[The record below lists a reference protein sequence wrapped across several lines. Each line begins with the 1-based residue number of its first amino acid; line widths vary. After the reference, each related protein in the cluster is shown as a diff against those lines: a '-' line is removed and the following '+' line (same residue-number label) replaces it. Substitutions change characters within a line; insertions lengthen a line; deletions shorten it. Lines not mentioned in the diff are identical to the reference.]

1 MKWPILTLAQA
12 RNRQGTC
19 PASSEM
25 SRGFTGLFSLALLV
39 ACFCQPAFGAQ
50 PVEFHPAAGHIEVLI
65 GGRPFTIYYFESG
78 TAKPYLHPLRSAQ
91 GTIVTRGFPMETN
104 IPGEDHDEPHQRAMY
119 FAHGDINGYDF
130 WGEAEFPRWSRH
142 SKATFGSTAFRKLD
156 EVRGGPDSGVLRA
169 EFDLMTG
176 DGQVIATETQTYTF
190 RGDDHSRI
198 IDCEFNIRADHGPV
212 KIGDTKEG
220 TFAIRVV
227 KALDSPPGRM
237 VNSDGAV
244 GEKAIWGKRADW
256 VDYDGNV
263 AGEDVGIAVFDHPQN
278 LRHPTYWHA
287 RHYGLLAANPFGVRE
302 FTHDRHQDG
311 SYTIP
316 AGGSLPLRY
325 RVFIHH
331 GNFQEA
337 GVADA
342 YRRYAAGE

>member
-1 MKWPILTLAQA
+1 MA
-12 RNRQGTC
+12 
-19 PASSEM
+19 
-25 SRGFTGLFSLALLV
+25 LFSLALLV
-39 ACFCQPAFGAQ
+39 ACSCRNTFGAQ
-50 PVEFHPAAGHIEVLI
+50 PVEFKSAAGHIEVLI
-65 GGRPFTIYYFESG
+65 GRRPFTTYYFNSG

-104 IPGEDHDEPHQRAMY
+104 IPGEDQDEPHQRAMY

-142 SKATFGSTAFRKLD
+142 SRATFGHTVFWKLD
-156 EVRGGPDSGVLRA
+156 EVRGGPDSGALRA
-169 EFDLMTG
+169 EFDLLTS
-176 DGQVIATETQTYTF
+176 DGRVIAAETQAYTF
-190 RGDDHSRI
+190 RGDEHSRT
-198 IDCEFNIRADHGPV
+198 IDCEFTIRADHGPV

-237 VNSDGAV
+237 VNSDGAL
-244 GEKAIWGKRADW
+244 GEKAVWGKRAVW
-256 VDYDGNV
+256 VDFYGNV
-263 AGEDVGIAVFDHPQN
+263 SGEDVGIAIFDDPKN

-287 RHYGLLAANPFGVRE
+287 RHYGLLAANPFGLRE

-311 SYTIP
+311 TYTIP
-316 AGGSLPLRY
+316 AGGSLTLRY

-331 GNFQEA
+331 GDFREA

-342 YRRYAAGE
+342 YRQYAEGE